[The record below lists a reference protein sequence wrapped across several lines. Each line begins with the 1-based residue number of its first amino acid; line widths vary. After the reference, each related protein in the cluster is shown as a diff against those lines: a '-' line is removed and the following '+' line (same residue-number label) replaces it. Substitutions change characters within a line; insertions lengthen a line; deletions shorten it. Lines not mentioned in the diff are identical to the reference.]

1 MNHSLKEI
9 VQNNNMAILDY
20 INQGKLYYKI
30 TVDKTIYQL
39 EIDSMEDEW
48 KNEYI
53 KTEYKAITLMRWIR
67 KGMSNGKFIQ
77 LN

>member
-30 TVDKTIYQL
+30 LVDKTIYQL

-53 KTEYKAITLMRWIR
+53 KIHYKAITLMRWIR